1 MLGKNFKRLKM
12 YKLLLPYD
20 VYERHR
26 KVASFIKDNE
36 TVVDIGGELDHLS
49 QFIHPKKLIVA
60 NLRNGDVIISKGEL
74 PFAKS
79 SFDVV
84 CAIDVLEHIP
94 KAKRGQFI
102 NSLLVTASKKVIMS
116 FPIATAS
123 HTQYEKETLK
133 WLQANGKNVEYL
145 EEHVRFG
152 LPTNEQIEKLTNH
165 LTVDTSY
172 SGNITVN
179 KILFRIFLID
189 PQIKFIRKLV
199 YMLKLIF
206 NILTNSIFYIFLVD
220 KPYSNL
226 INRAYLV
233 IYIRYRKP

>member
-1 MLGKNFKRLKM
+1 M

-26 KVASFIKDNE
+26 KVASFIKENE

-49 QFIHPKKLIVA
+49 QFINPKKLIVA
-60 NLRNGDVIISKGEL
+60 NLRNGDVIILKDKL
-74 PFAKS
+74 PFEES
-79 SFDVV
+79 SFDIV

-94 KAKRGQFI
+94 KAKTKQFI

-145 EEHVRFG
+145 KEHIRFS
-152 LPTNEQIEKLTNH
+152 LPTKEEVKQITAGEK
-165 LTVDTSY
+165 VDIFY
-172 SGNITVN
+172 SGNLALN
-179 KILFRIFLID
+179 RILFRIFMID
-189 PQIKFIRKLV
+189 PKIKFARRLIYV
-199 YMLKLIF
+199 TKLIF
-206 NILTNSIFYIFLVD
+206 NLITNQFFYLILSD
-220 KPYSNL
+220 KPYSDSV
-226 INRAYLV
+226 NRAYL
-233 IYIRYRKP
+233 IINKHT

>member
-1 MLGKNFKRLKM
+1 M

-26 KVASFIKDNE
+26 KVASFIKENE
-36 TVVDIGGELDHLS
+36 TVVDIGGELGHLS

-60 NLRNGDVIISKGEL
+60 NLRNGDVIILKDKL
-74 PFAKS
+74 PFEES
-79 SFDVV
+79 SFDIV

-145 EEHVRFG
+145 KEHIRFS
-152 LPTNEQIEKLTNH
+152 LPTKEEVKQITAGEK
-165 LTVDTSY
+165 VDIFY
-172 SGNITVN
+172 SGNLALN
-179 KILFRIFLID
+179 RILFRIFMID
-189 PQIKFIRKLV
+189 PKIKFARRLIYV
-199 YMLKLIF
+199 TKLIF
-206 NILTNSIFYIFLVD
+206 NLITNQFFYLILSD
-220 KPYSNL
+220 KPYSDSV
-226 INRAYLV
+226 NRAYL
-233 IYIRYRKP
+233 IINKHT

>member
-1 MLGKNFKRLKM
+1 M

-26 KVASFIKDNE
+26 KVASFIKENE

-49 QFIHPKKLIVA
+49 QFINPKKLIVA
-60 NLRNGDVIISKGEL
+60 NLKNGNVIISKDKL
-74 PFAKS
+74 PFEES
-79 SFDVV
+79 SFDIV

-145 EEHVRFG
+145 KEHIRFS
-152 LPTNEQIEKLTNH
+152 LPTKEEVKQITAGEK
-165 LTVDTSY
+165 VDIFY
-172 SGNITVN
+172 SGNLALN
-179 KILFRIFLID
+179 RILFRIFMID
-189 PQIKFIRKLV
+189 PKIKFARRLIYV
-199 YMLKLIF
+199 TKLIF
-206 NILTNSIFYIFLVD
+206 NLITNQFFYLILSD
-220 KPYSNL
+220 KPYSDSV
-226 INRAYLV
+226 NRAYL
-233 IYIRYRKP
+233 IINKHT

>member
-1 MLGKNFKRLKM
+1 M

-26 KVASFIKDNE
+26 KVASFIKENE

-49 QFIHPKKLIVA
+49 QFINPKKLIVA
-60 NLRNGDVIISKGEL
+60 NLRNGDVIILKDKL
-74 PFAKS
+74 PFEES
-79 SFDVV
+79 SFDIV

-145 EEHVRFG
+145 KEHIRFS
-152 LPTNEQIEKLTNH
+152 LPTKEEVKQITAGEK
-165 LTVDTSY
+165 VDIFY
-172 SGNITVN
+172 SGNLALN
-179 KILFRIFLID
+179 RILFRIFMID
-189 PQIKFIRKLV
+189 PKIKFARRLIYV
-199 YMLKLIF
+199 TKLIF
-206 NILTNSIFYIFLVD
+206 NLITNQFFYLILSD
-220 KPYSNL
+220 KPYSDSV
-226 INRAYLV
+226 NRAYL
-233 IYIRYRKP
+233 IINKHT

>member
-1 MLGKNFKRLKM
+1 M

-26 KVASFIKDNE
+26 KVASFIKENE

-60 NLRNGDVIISKGEL
+60 NLKNGNVIISKDKL
-74 PFAKS
+74 PFEES
-79 SFDVV
+79 SFDIV

-145 EEHVRFG
+145 KEHIRFS
-152 LPTNEQIEKLTNH
+152 LPTKEEVKQITAGEK
-165 LTVDTSY
+165 VDIFY
-172 SGNITVN
+172 SGNLALN
-179 KILFRIFLID
+179 RILFRIFMID
-189 PQIKFIRKLV
+189 PKIKFARRLIYV
-199 YMLKLIF
+199 TKLIF
-206 NILTNSIFYIFLVD
+206 NLITNQFFYLILSD
-220 KPYSNL
+220 KPYSDSV
-226 INRAYLV
+226 NRAYL
-233 IYIRYRKP
+233 IINKHT